1 MELITTSSRGQIVIP
16 ENVRK
21 RHNIKAGTR
30 LILFEQG
37 DKIIIEREEKINSIL
52 KKNFD
57 AEEKGWGALSEINL
71 KEVWDNK
78 KDEEIWKKYL

>member
-21 RHNIKAGTR
+21 RHNIKTGTR

-37 DKIIIEREEKINSIL
+37 DKIIIEKEEKINDIL
-52 KKNFD
+52 KKNLD
-57 AEEKGWGALSEINL
+57 AEEKGWYALSSR
-71 KEVWDNK
+71 
-78 KDEEIWKKYL
+78 